1 MDEEVTII
9 DSKTRNEKIKNFL
22 LKNAKLISFFII
34 ALLLVIIGFYTFQ
47 IFQDQKRE
55 SISNKY
61 NSAVIEYNENERL
74 KTISEL
80 KEVVNSRDST
90 YSPLALYFI
99 IDNNLIDN
107 RDEVNK
113 LFDVIIDK
121 TSLELEIKNLII
133 YKKGL
138 FNADYANESQKV
150 KILSPVTN
158 SKSVWKSHALY
169 LLAEYFYSKNEKQK
183 SKEFFNQILLTEN
196 ANQDLVKEAQKR
208 LNRDLGE

>member
-34 ALLLVIIGFYTFQ
+34 ALLFVIIGFYTFQ

-80 KEVVNSRDST
+80 KEIVNSRDST

-113 LFDVIIDK
+113 LFDVIL
-121 TSLELEIKNLII
+121 SLIHI
-133 YKKGL
+133 
-138 FNADYANESQKV
+138 
-150 KILSPVTN
+150 
-158 SKSVWKSHALY
+158 
-169 LLAEYFYSKNEKQK
+169 
-183 SKEFFNQILLTEN
+183 
-196 ANQDLVKEAQKR
+196 
-208 LNRDLGE
+208 

>member
-80 KEVVNSRDST
+80 K
-90 YSPLALYFI
+90 L
-99 IDNNLIDN
+99 
-107 RDEVNK
+107 
-113 LFDVIIDK
+113 
-121 TSLELEIKNLII
+121 
-133 YKKGL
+133 
-138 FNADYANESQKV
+138 Q
-150 KILSPVTN
+150 VT
-158 SKSVWKSHALY
+158 
-169 LLAEYFYSKNEKQK
+169 
-183 SKEFFNQILLTEN
+183 
-196 ANQDLVKEAQKR
+196 
-208 LNRDLGE
+208 

>member
-34 ALLLVIIGFYTFQ
+34 ALLLVIIGFYTYQ
-47 IFQDQKRE
+47 IFQDQKRV

-80 KEVVNSRDST
+80 KEVVKSRDST

-99 IDNNLIDN
+99 IDNNLVSDKKKIN
-107 RDEVNK
+107 N
-113 LFDVIIDK
+113 LFEIIINE
-121 TSLELEIKNLII
+121 TSLDDEIKNLVIL
-133 YKKGL
+133 KKAL
-138 FNADYANESQKV
+138 FNADYIDENG
-150 KILSPVTN
+150 
-158 SKSVWKSHALY
+158 
-169 LLAEYFYSKNEKQK
+169 LLETLKPLIN
-183 SKEFFNQILLTEN
+183 
-196 ANQDLVKEAQKR
+196 
-208 LNRDLGE
+208 

>member
-34 ALLLVIIGFYTFQ
+34 ALLLVIIGFYTYQ

-61 NSAVIEYNENERL
+61 NIAVIEYNENEKL

-99 IDNNLIDN
+99 IDNNLVDN

-121 TSLELEIKNLII
+121 TSLELEIKNLI
-133 YKKGL
+133 
-138 FNADYANESQKV
+138 
-150 KILSPVTN
+150 ILSPVTN

-169 LLAEYFYSKNEKQK
+169 LLAEYFYSKNEEQK

>member
-34 ALLLVIIGFYTFQ
+34 ALLLVIIGFYTYL

-61 NSAVIEYNENERL
+61 NSAVIEYNENEKL

-80 KEVVNSRDST
+80 KEVVNS
-90 YSPLALYFI
+90 
-99 IDNNLIDN
+99 N
-107 RDEVNK
+107 
-113 LFDVIIDK
+113 
-121 TSLELEIKNLII
+121 
-133 YKKGL
+133 
-138 FNADYANESQKV
+138 
-150 KILSPVTN
+150 
-158 SKSVWKSHALY
+158 
-169 LLAEYFYSKNEKQK
+169 NEKQK